1 MLKKNKVNVVNDGV
15 LNCLSLIIFFN
26 VNQHWKKK
34 KNYKHP
40 SAILFRQ
47 TIFVQSNATIRLKN
61 RYIFFKFK
69 LLRSPKQL
77 FYLIWRIFS
86 SPLVYQNLSI
96 FIESIKLYL
105 KYSALIFCIILTIS
119 YMINRWHNNLQFFR
133 DSS

>member
-1 MLKKNKVNVVNDGV
+1 MIIIYNFNILYYIKIKTNSKKMVK
-15 LNCLSLIIFFN
+15 LFCYE
-26 VNQHWKKK
+26 KKK

-119 YMINRWHNNLQFFR
+119 YMINRWYNNLQFFR